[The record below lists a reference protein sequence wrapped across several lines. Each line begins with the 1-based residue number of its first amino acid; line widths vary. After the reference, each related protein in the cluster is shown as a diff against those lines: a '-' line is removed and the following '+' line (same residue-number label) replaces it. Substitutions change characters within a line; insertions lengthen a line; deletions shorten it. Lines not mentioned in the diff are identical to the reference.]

1 MRYARRIDT
10 NQVEIVEFL
19 RKIGLKVYVG
29 HDDILVSD
37 GTKLKWYEI
46 KSHGGRVTEGQK
58 LLEREMP
65 GCYKVVRNAQ
75 EIYNDWRYD
84 QTTIPPKTPA
94 D

>member
-1 MRYARRIDT
+1 MQYARRIDS

-46 KSHGGRVTEGQK
+46 KSRNGRVTKGQK
-58 LLEREMP
+58 RLEKEMP

-84 QTTIPPKTPA
+84 QTTIPQTTVP